1 MPQRIELLQI
11 ESSIGSNI
19 NRYIS
24 INFPLFLPVFNIILC
39 YILNI
44 IARNNIS
51 SENIFRKN
59 AHFSTDGAFSN
70 RKTVE
75 DILSEYFNSNSKLII
90 EIRRLTFL
98 HHAVVFMLRR
108 SLVPGRQT
116 NVDAKHAPV
125 INFPRVNVSTRSPG
139 QRLLFV
145 HQFSI
150 HFHSRGSPCDRSGC
164 DASRKRTEKREY
176 PQSPPWLSICGGR
189 VRSYVADLRQTRL
202 PRGSLPCGNIIIP
215 QL

>member
-51 SENIFRKN
+51 SEIFRKN
-59 AHFSTDGAFSN
+59 AYFSTDGAFSN

-108 SLVPGRQT
+108 PLVPGRQT